1 MPTITIDN
9 TVFEFEGRP
18 RLLQFCVDH
27 DVELPHFC
35 YHPAMSVPANCRQ
48 CLVKV
53 GMPHLD
59 SETRLPVL
67 DEAGKPVIQYLP
79 KLQTSC
85 STDVADGMFV
95 LTHRTDELVARSQKD
110 NLEFLLI
117 NHPLDCPI
125 CDQAGNCPLQNQAYK
140 YGPEGSR
147 FEFRKARKPKAI
159 PLGPRVM
166 LDGERCINCTRCVRF
181 TDEVSRSYQL
191 TIIERGVRNYPMT
204 PPGVVFD
211 DPYSMNVIDICPV
224 GALTSIDFRFKAR
237 AWEVSKTP
245 SISAGN
251 AKGSNCYYWVK
262 DNLVLNV
269 TARANPD
276 VNDHWLADE
285 DRLNYEQF
293 NVDRPSGPAL
303 RRGGSTLQATKWD
316 EAFDRAGQLLRAA
329 SGSEMLFIGS
339 AVASVEDNYLLSRLA
354 AHVGAP
360 VPVYIPHVTPGAG
373 DGWLITDDKAPNAQ
387 GCERL
392 GILPLDAGLIRAKLG
407 SGQLKVLY
415 VLEEDPAGEG
425 IVDVAR
431 MEGVAVILH
440 YYHTTNKTLPIA
452 SVALPAA
459 MLAET
464 IGTFV
469 NVDGHAQRVRPAKAI
484 KSVNRSLMMEMGR
497 SRLDAHGTPFD
508 RWSVDANRVDCLP
521 GWTTIPAVAS
531 RLGLDLSFKGP
542 RQIMD
547 QVASSIAA
555 FAGATY
561 EAMGLSGVRLVDI
574 EAAVQTDPTG

>member
-1 MPTITIDN
+1 MAKVTIDN
-9 TVFEFEGRP
+9 TIFEFEGRP

-53 GMPHLD
+53 GMPQLD
-59 SETRLPVL
+59 RDTRLPVL
-67 DEAGKPVIQYLP
+67 DEAGKPVILYLP

-85 STDVADGMFV
+85 STDVADGMVV
-95 LTHRTDELVARSQKD
+95 LTHRTDDLVERSQKD

-159 PLGPRVM
+159 PLGPQVM
-166 LDGERCINCTRCVRF
+166 LDAERCINCTRCTRF
-181 TDEVSRSYQL
+181 TDEVSRSHQL
-191 TIIERGVRNYPMT
+191 TIIERGVKNYPMT

-211 DPYSMNVIDICPV
+211 EPYSMNVIDICPV

-245 SISAGN
+245 SISTSN

-269 TARANPD
+269 TSRANAD
-276 VNDHWLADE
+276 VNDYWLADE
-285 DRLNYEQF
+285 DRLNYQQF
-293 NVDRPSGPAL
+293 NVDRPSGPGI
-303 RRGGSTLQATKWD
+303 RRGGATLSEAKWD
-316 EAFDRAGQLLRAA
+316 EAYDRAGQLLRAA
-329 SGSEMLFIGS
+329 TNGEVLFIGS
-339 AVASVEDNYLLSRLA
+339 AFASVEDNYLLARLA
-354 AHVGAP
+354 AHVGASA
-360 VPVYIPHVTPGAG
+360 PVYIPHVTPGAG
-373 DGWLITDDKAPNAQ
+373 DGWLITDDKAPNAE

-392 GILPLDAGLIRAKLG
+392 GILPADAGLIRAKLG
-407 SGQLKVLY
+407 SGQVKVLY
-415 VLEEDPAGEG
+415 VLEEDPVGEG
-425 IVDVAR
+425 VIDAADLDGVD
-431 MEGVAVILH
+431 VILH
-440 YYHTTNKTLPIA
+440 HYHTTNQTLPLA

-459 MLAET
+459 MLVET

-469 NVDGHAQRVRPAKAI
+469 NVDGHAQRVRPAKAVRG
-484 KSVNRSLMMEMGR
+484 VNRSLTMEMR
-497 SRLDAHGTPFD
+497 SSRLDEHGTPFD

-521 GWTTIPAVAS
+521 GWATLPAVAS
-531 RLGLDLSFKGP
+531 RLSLDLSFKGP
-542 RQIMD
+542 RQIMNE
-547 QVASSIAA
+547 VASSIDE

-561 EAMGLSGVRLVDI
+561 EAMGLSGVRLVNTS
-574 EAAVQTDPTG
+574 AAVRSDAAE